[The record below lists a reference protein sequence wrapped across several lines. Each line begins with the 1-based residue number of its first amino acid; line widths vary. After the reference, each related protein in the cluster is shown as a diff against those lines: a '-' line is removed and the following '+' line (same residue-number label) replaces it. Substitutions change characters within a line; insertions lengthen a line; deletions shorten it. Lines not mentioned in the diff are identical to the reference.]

1 MELKIY
7 WTDFSKQEL
16 KSIFNYYKEKASIT
30 IAINLVLG
38 ITKEVNKLKNQP
50 TIGQEEELLENDSRD
65 FRYLLYN
72 NHYKI
77 IYWVNSE
84 RNRVEIFDVF
94 DTRQNPIKIKLNK

>member
-7 WTDFSKQEL
+7 WTDFSKQEF
-16 KSIFNYYKEKASIT
+16 KSIFDYYKEKASIT
-30 IAINLVLG
+30 IAKNLVLG

-50 TIGQEEELLENDSRD
+50 KIGQEEELLENDSRD

-94 DTRQNPIKIKLNK
+94 DTRQNPIKIKRNK